1 MKTKFEIPVR
11 ENVSPAYQT
20 IYDNLTKAIGF
31 VPNLYAA
38 FAHSDNALSLFLTAQ
53 NTKSS
58 LTAKEKEAVSLVV
71 SEVNECRYC
80 LSSHSAIAHKYGF
93 TEQQIIEIRRGS
105 VSFDAKLAALVQLSK
120 SIIENKGH
128 ADPEAVD
135 HFMDSGYTKANLIDV
150 IMLIGLRSITNYVY
164 AITNVE
170 IDWPLAAELE
180 NTAPQ

>member
-1 MKTKFEIPVR
+1 MKTKFEIPAR
-11 ENVSPAYQT
+11 ENVSPPHQI

-38 FAHSDNALSLFLTAQ
+38 FAHSENALSIFLTAQ

-58 LTAKEKEAVSLVV
+58 LTAKEKEAISLVV

-80 LSSHSAIAHKYGF
+80 LSSHSAVAHKYGF
-93 TEQQIIEIRRGS
+93 TDEQIIEIRSGS
-105 VSFDAKLAALVQLSK
+105 VSFDTKLASMVNLSK
-120 SIIENKGH
+120 SIVENKGH
-128 ADPEAVD
+128 ADPNAVD
-135 HFMDSGYTKANLIDV
+135 QFIEAGYTKANLIDV

-170 IDWPLAAELE
+170 IDWPLATELE
-180 NTAPQ
+180 KA